1 MQVAQSLPSFNFK
14 ANSVSK
20 KHKSFLTVSELLG
33 HSQQHSVLRAY

>member
-20 KHKSFLTVSELLG
+20 KHKSFLTVSELLS
-33 HSQQHSVLRAY
+33 HSYYSVLRAY